1 MSLYAKLLTACSSC
15 IILPRKYLDLS
26 NKTKMCL
33 TLAAIESSCFEFIS
47 RLMGVCTRE
56 VLMRH

>member
-1 MSLYAKLLTACSSC
+1 M
-15 IILPRKYLDLS
+15 ILPRKYLELS
-26 NKTKMCL
+26 KQTKMCL
-33 TLAAIESSCFEFIS
+33 TLAAIESSRFEFIS